1 MTAMRTSPSPP
12 TLTGDSRGNPRAT
25 KRFRFDP
32 LPQRHD
38 LEAPSSPGPA
48 CVQSVC
54 TLSHTQS
61 HISTAHK
68 TALSDHSDSD
78 EPHVVSFTGVRRNF
92 TEMLIVA
99 IQSFPHSQAYLSE
112 IYEVLKQTY
121 ECFLVSSIDISACLQ
136 NLTVSPPPPPLPPP
150 THARVLLMHQR
161 ARGDDRCDCCCCCTC
176 THSTICTPSTCRL
189 QTTPAGR
196 KQCSRASPPRP
207 SPFPRRRWRAFL
219 DSTASRCPSLQEVAA
234 SCRKDRPDCGL
245 FDEEEALL

>member
-1 MTAMRTSPSPP
+1 MSHYYMTAMRTSPSPP

-25 KRFRFDP
+25 KRSRCDP

-38 LEAPSSPGPA
+38 LQAPSSPGFA

-121 ECFLVSSIDISACLQ
+121 ECFLVSSIDISACLSESHG
-136 NLTVSPPPPPLPPP
+136 LTSTP
-150 THARVLLMHQR
+150 TP
-161 ARGDDRCDCCCCCTC
+161 
-176 THSTICTPSTCRL
+176 TPTYPRSCATDAP
-189 QTTPAGR
+189 TS
-196 KQCSRASPPRP
+196 SR
-207 SPFPRRRWRAFL
+207 
-219 DSTASRCPSLQEVAA
+219 
-234 SCRKDRPDCGL
+234 
-245 FDEEEALL
+245 